1 MDFINQA
8 FDQIERALRIALAV
22 LLAPL
27 ALAVGASS
35 SVMQTHGQG
44 AIVAERRDYVFDNDR
59 LLLGAYNNGLSEH
72 YAILPA
78 LAKEAGLGFLV
89 SWVADNED
97 FLDKC
102 QEAGIGVIAK
112 GYNGNPSFMSLPAAD
127 ARWMELTAETYK
139 KHPALWGDDFV
150 DEPFTPHFKDL
161 AKYVDHYNTL
171 DTGRMFYINL
181 LPIHDEDDSA
191 IPFWMKV
198 LFPLT
203 SYSSDKFDSY
213 RRHIGEYIKSI
224 DNGHISV
231 DHYPYRVDGTSSNW
245 LNNLDMLAEACRDT
259 NRDLWVITQAAG
271 NEVHHVDGT
280 NQRYCDKK
288 SDQLQQGYA
297 CMAFGARAI
306 VYACFQDGW
315 WDAESHML
323 TAAGEPT
330 ATYYA
335 VQAANAE
342 FAPFAKKYGEYR
354 WRGAYTVNGMKVAG
368 AYFGV
373 LSNGLPK
380 EERLPVSTSDGLLIG
395 CFDAKAGVGKAYV
408 IVNMNELLEER
419 TAACTV
425 TFPQG
430 KTVTV
435 YGGGETTVHESGG
448 AVRFTLAPGDG
459 RFVTVE

>member
-8 FDQIERALRIALAV
+8 FDQFVKVLRVALSL

-27 ALAVGASS
+27 ALALGASS
-35 SVMQTHGQG
+35 SVMQMHGEG

-59 LLLGAYNNGLSEH
+59 LLLGAYNNGLSEN

-78 LAKEAGLGFLV
+78 LAKEAGLDFLI

-102 QEAGIGVIAK
+102 QEAGIGVVAK

-127 ARWMELTAETYK
+127 ARWMDLTPETYK

-161 AKYVDHYNTL
+161 ASYVDHYNTL
-171 DTGRMFYINL
+171 NTGRMLYINL
-181 LPIHDEDDSA
+181 LPIHNEKDSV
-191 IPFWMKV
+191 IPLWIKI

-203 SYSSDKFDSY
+203 NYCYDKFDSY
-213 RRHIGEYIKSI
+213 RLHIGEYIRNI
-224 DNGHISV
+224 DNDFISV
-231 DHYPYRVDGTSSNW
+231 DHYPYRVDGTSADW
-245 LNNLDMLAEACRDT
+245 LDNLDMLAEACRDT

-271 NEVHHVDGT
+271 NEVHHVDGE
-280 NQRYCDKK
+280 NNRYCDKK

-297 CMAFGARAI
+297 GMAFGARAI

-315 WDAESHML
+315 WDAESHMI
-323 TAAGEPT
+323 TADGERT

-342 FAPFAKKYGEYR
+342 FAPFAKKYGEYT
-354 WRGAYTVNGMKVAG
+354 WRGAYVVNGMKVAG
-368 AYFGV
+368 SYFGV

-380 EERLPVSTSDGLLIG
+380 GERLPVKSSDGLLVG
-395 CFDAKAGVGKAYV
+395 CFDAKQGGGKAYV
-408 IVNMNELLEER
+408 IANMNELLDEK
-419 TAACTV
+419 TAVCTV

-430 KTVTV
+430 KKVTV
-435 YGGGETTVHESGG
+435 YGGGRIDTYEAGG
-448 AVRFTLAPGDG
+448 AVALTLAPGDG
-459 RFVTVE
+459 RFITVE